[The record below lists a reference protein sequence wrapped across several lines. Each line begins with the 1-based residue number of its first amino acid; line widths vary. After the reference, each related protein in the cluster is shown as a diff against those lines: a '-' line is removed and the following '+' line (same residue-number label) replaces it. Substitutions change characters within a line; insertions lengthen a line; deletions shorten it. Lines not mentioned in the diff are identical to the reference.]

1 MLAPKHFTEACLVC
15 AEAEDPRSRHLL
27 FTSHWLSLPS
37 SLLLLAVIWEW
48 KPVNIQPWTQQLHHI
63 LTSPVLLAPG
73 EELGLGLY
81 SLPSLP
87 LQARKS
93 VRTWNRCL
101 CVEGSRFL
109 FCRLRLLNISEVGSL
124 CFRVCGAGE
133 DG

>member
-1 MLAPKHFTEACLVC
+1 M
-15 AEAEDPRSRHLL
+15 
-27 FTSHWLSLPS
+27 
-37 SLLLLAVIWEW
+37 
-48 KPVNIQPWTQQLHHI
+48 NIQPWTQQLHHI

-124 CFRVCGAGE
+124 CFRVCGQGRMAE
-133 DG
+133 STEEEEEEE